1 MSVCVGR
8 VLGTPDIGWL
18 QEALG
23 GPQELPKF
31 YCLNKNFKVMKLYC

>member
-1 MSVCVGR
+1 MP
-8 VLGTPDIGWL
+8 VLAESWELLIGGWL

-31 YCLNKNFKVMKLYC
+31 YCLNKNFKVMK